1 MTTAQLERPAATG
14 SYAMS
19 FVDDCRALIGRHL
32 RHLLRMPEK
41 VISATLMPMGFVV
54 LFGLLFGS
62 AITMPHGGSYQEF
75 IMAGIFTQVMMTC
88 VPNTAVGT
96 LEDLR
101 NGLVDRFR
109 SLPMSSAPVLI
120 GRTVGDLALRAV
132 TVVAMSAVG
141 LLIGWRIDGGIAAA
155 AAAFAILLLF
165 GFTMSWVGAVL
176 GLVARSGEAAATMPS
191 ILLMPLMFL
200 SSAYIPTSGLPAW
213 LGAIA
218 DWNPLSAVVN
228 ALRSLW
234 GNPAATSAD
243 TFTVQYAVPLALGWM
258 VVILALTMPIAV
270 RRYRGAVAR

>member
-1 MTTAQLERPAATG
+1 MTTVPLDAPEAAPPRWSAG
-14 SYAMS
+14 SDAA
-19 FVDDCRALIGRHL
+19 ALIGRHL
-32 RHLLRMPEK
+32 RHLRRMPEK
-41 VISATLMPMGFVV
+41 LLSATLMPMGFVV

-62 AITMPHGGSYQEF
+62 VISVSGGSYQEF

-88 VPNTAVGT
+88 VPNTAIGT

-109 SLPMSSAPVLI
+109 SLPMSPAAVLV

-132 TVVAMSAVG
+132 TVLAMTGVG
-141 LLIGWRIDGGIAAA
+141 FAIGWRIDTGIGPALGAYA
-155 AAAFAILLLF
+155 VLLLF

-200 SSAYIPTSGLPAW
+200 SSAYIPTTGLPGW
-213 LGAIA
+213 LQVIA

-234 GNPAATSAD
+234 GNPAATSVESV
-243 TFTVQYAVPLALGWM
+243 TVAHAVPLALGWM
-258 VVILALTMPIAV
+258 ALILALTVPLAV
-270 RRYRGAVAR
+270 RRYRDAVAR